1 MVMQQYKVI
10 KPNLNTHIPDK
21 IYWATSSYS
30 VPSMNTEHPPLSHH
44 NAYVLG
50 FFY

>member
-10 KPNLNTHIPDK
+10 KPNLNIHIPDK
-21 IYWATSSYS
+21 IYWATSSYF
-30 VPSMNTEHPPLSHH
+30 VPTTNTEQCPLSHQ
-44 NAYVLG
+44 NAYVLD